1 MSQKIGGG
9 GVGVAHVSC
18 QGGGGGT
25 FEWSRNIF
33 NGEGRVDTMEDT
45 MNYFIV
51 NNHSIT
57 TKMNSSLRSKRRAK
71 QSLSRLKDYHFRE

>member
-1 MSQKIGGG
+1 MFLVKGGG
-9 GVGVAHVSC
+9 E
-18 QGGGGGT
+18 T
-25 FEWSRNIF
+25 FEWGRNIF

-57 TKMNSSLRSKRRAK
+57 TKMNS
-71 QSLSRLKDYHFRE
+71 